1 MFMYSMA
8 RIFALM
14 TVLVFALSGCQSHQ
28 AKINVLQK
36 EYDEAEAQ
44 FRKDCNEE
52 YLKVP
57 PTLSPKCVDEDKKT
71 KDAWNRL
78 QAERAKK

>member
-1 MFMYSMA
+1 MYSMA

-14 TVLVFALSGCQSHQ
+14 TILVLVLSGCQSHQ
-28 AKINVLQK
+28 AKIDALQK
-36 EYDEAEAQ
+36 EYDEAETQ

-71 KDAWNRL
+71 KDAWSRL

>member
-1 MFMYSMA
+1 MYSMA

-28 AKINVLQK
+28 AKIDALQK
-36 EYDEAEAQ
+36 EYDRLNQQ
-44 FRKDCNEE
+44 FAKDCSAE

-57 PTLSPKCVDEDKKT
+57 PTLSPKCVDENKQM
-71 KDAWNRL
+71 KDAWDRL

>member
-1 MFMYSMA
+1 MHSTAKF
-8 RIFALM
+8 FALSA
-14 TVLVFALSGCQSHQ
+14 VLVFVLTGCQNHQ
-28 AKINVLQK
+28 AKVDALQK
-36 EYDEAEAQ
+36 EYDEAEAL

-78 QAERAKK
+78 QAERTKK

>member
-1 MFMYSMA
+1 MYSMA

-14 TVLVFALSGCQSHQ
+14 TVLALVLSGCQSHQ
-28 AKINVLQK
+28 AKIDALQK
-36 EYDEAEAQ
+36 EYDEAETQ

-57 PTLSPKCVDEDKKT
+57 PTLSPTCVDEDKKT
-71 KDAWNRL
+71 KDAWSRL

>member
-1 MFMYSMA
+1 MYNTI
-8 RIFALM
+8 RF
-14 TVLVFALSGCQSHQ
+14 FALSAVLTFALVGCQSHQ
-28 AKINVLQK
+28 AKVDALQK

-52 YLKVP
+52 FLKVP
-57 PTLSPKCVDEDKKT
+57 PTLSPKCADEDKKA

-78 QAERAKK
+78 QAARAKQ

>member
-1 MFMYSMA
+1 MYSLA

-14 TVLVFALSGCQSHQ
+14 TILVLVLSGCQSHQ
-28 AKINVLQK
+28 AKIDALQK
-36 EYDEAEAQ
+36 EYDEAETQ

-71 KDAWNRL
+71 KDAWSRL

>member
-1 MFMYSMA
+1 MHSTNK
-8 RIFALM
+8 L
-14 TVLVFALSGCQSHQ
+14 FALSAFLAFALAGCQSHQ
-28 AKINVLQK
+28 SKVNALQK

-57 PTLSPKCVDEDKKT
+57 PTLSPKCVDEDKKA
-71 KDAWNRL
+71 KDAWSRL
-78 QAERAKK
+78 QAESAKK

>member
-1 MFMYSMA
+1 MRYKASLIA
-8 RIFALM
+8 LITTIVIGFA
-14 TVLVFALSGCQSHQ
+14 ACQSHQ
-28 AKINVLQK
+28 SRIDALQK
-36 EYDEAEAQ
+36 QYDDAEAQ

-71 KDAWNRL
+71 KEAWNQL